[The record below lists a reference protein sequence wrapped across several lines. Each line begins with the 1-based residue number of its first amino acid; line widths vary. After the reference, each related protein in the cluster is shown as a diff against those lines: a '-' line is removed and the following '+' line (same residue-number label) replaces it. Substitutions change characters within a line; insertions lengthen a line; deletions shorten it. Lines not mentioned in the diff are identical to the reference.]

1 MMPSHH
7 VDTAGVEVG
16 TQLEINKVQPNLL
29 KRKNEAIE
37 DHQGGGGNP
46 RRKGGGDWPR
56 HKMSFIHV
64 GHGGRI
70 YRHRTTSMSLKHPT
84 YALGGFA
91 CLGQGKRFPRSMAFF
106 FNFQRLGR

>member
-1 MMPSHH
+1 MVLMMPSHH

-29 KRKNEAIE
+29 KREVYCFQKLRQLRITRGGAKT
-37 DHQGGGGNP
+37 QGEGD
-46 RRKGGGDWPR
+46 GDWPR

-70 YRHRTTSMSLKHPT
+70 Q
-84 YALGGFA
+84 A
-91 CLGQGKRFPRSMAFF
+91 
-106 FNFQRLGR
+106 